1 MDDIVCVSVFFR
13 GWCGLYASA
22 VALQSIWRGNLAL
35 QGSRLKLIMVIWWIA
50 PNYRLG
56 HDSRKCA
63 QLKMERMRN
72 PSLFFFAL
80 PFHSHALMLIIY
92 LSYSDLFFLLFF
104 LSWTLPLSS
113 FLSYFFGWCT
123 LICFFVFLFF
133 FSVL

>member
-1 MDDIVCVSVFFR
+1 MCVRVCFR
-13 GWCGLYASA
+13 GRYGLCASA
-22 VALQSIWRGNLAL
+22 MALQSSWKGNLAL
-35 QGSRLKLIMVIWWIA
+35 QGFRLKLIMVIWWIA

-80 PFHSHALMLIIY
+80 AFHSHAHMLIIY

-104 LSWTLPLSS
+104 LSWTLLLSS
-113 FLSYFFGWCT
+113 FLSFFFSWCT
-123 LICFFVFLFF
+123 LICVFFFSF